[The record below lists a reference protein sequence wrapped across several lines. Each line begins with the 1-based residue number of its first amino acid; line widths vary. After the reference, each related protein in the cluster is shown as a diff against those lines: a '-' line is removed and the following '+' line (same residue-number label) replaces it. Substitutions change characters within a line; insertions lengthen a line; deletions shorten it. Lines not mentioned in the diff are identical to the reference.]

1 MFFEQRLIGSM
12 ANFGYVLGD
21 PATKAAAVIDPSF
34 DARVLQKAAAENGY
48 AIGLIFNTHHH
59 VDHVFD
65 NERLANESSGKVAA
79 HRLRNVRKDIGLALT
94 GGDVG
99 DDRDRLRSALARHL
113 LGSALPFLASFALLR
128 RALHV
133 QTEDP
138 GRPAAHDDF
147 DDRMPARVAP
157 LVRRDDEPAL
167 GERIGVVAGRVFRAA
182 HEPLPVRPVADHQLA
197 VSALFAAADEVL
209 LADRWTV
216 GGDAIARRAPAIRV
230 LDHRRAAFG
239 AVLLR
244 ALDDSDLR
252 QGMGVPACGISV
264 APEEAAASAGSDH
277 REVPFLADVALADVV
292 LFPQRRLDFLP
303 DRLAVRLERLEHL
316 AEHLLGF

>member
-1 MFFEQRLIGSM
+1 RGLRPGGPTRIERRGHVRLSVQQGPED
-12 ANFGYVLGD
+12 GRRPGRVPRPPLRQD
-21 PATKAAAVIDPSF
+21 AAVD
-34 DARVLQKAAAENGY
+34 DRRGKADELHAAAEEPRG
-48 AIGLIFNTHHH
+48 IHPLH
-59 VDHVFD
+59 
-65 NERLANESSGKVAA
+65 
-79 HRLRNVRKDIGLALT
+79 GLALT

-182 HEPLPVRPVADHQLA
+182 HEPLPVRPVADHQFA
-197 VSALFAAADEVL
+197 IAALFAAADEVL

-239 AVLLR
+239 AGLLR
-244 ALDDSDLR
+244 ASGAARPVAVPSMSASRCAVISGWVIRSAWSSNASMTARPLVVGRGYLPSMNLR
-252 QGMGVPACGISV
+252 S
-264 APEEAAASAGSDH
+264 
-277 REVPFLADVALADVV
+277 
-292 LFPQRRLDFLP
+292 
-303 DRLAVRLERLEHL
+303 
-316 AEHLLGF
+316 